1 MQEKANLHNN
11 QIRNDI
17 FERVKQIII
26 NDVDRID
33 PERIETHLTNIF
45 NEEKQ
50 AALDEV
56 RFSSFFL
63 PKTDL
68 THFPK
73 FYAV

>member
-11 QIRNDI
+11 QLRNEI
-17 FERVKQIII
+17 FERANRIII
-26 NDVDRID
+26 NDIDCID
-33 PERIETHLTNIF
+33 PERIETHLTNMF

-56 RFSSFFL
+56 RFNPFLL

>member
-17 FERVKQIII
+17 FDRVKQIII

-50 AALDEV
+50 EALDEV
-56 RFSSFFL
+56 RFSSFLL